1 MMATVADIKQ
11 AIIDLPKDEY
21 RQLTSWLREYDWESW
36 DRQIEED
43 SASGKLDHLAAQA
56 EAAKRQ
62 GTLKD
67 L

>member
-1 MMATVADIKQ
+1 MASVADIKQ
-11 AIIDLPKDEY
+11 AITNLPRDEY
-21 RQLTSWLREYDWESW
+21 RQLASWLREYDWEAW

-43 SASGKLDHLAAQA
+43 SASGKLDRLAAQA
-56 EAAKRQ
+56 ETAKRQ

>member
-1 MMATVADIKQ
+1 MATVADIKQ
-11 AIIDLPKDEY
+11 AIIDLPEDEY
-21 RQLTSWLREYDWESW
+21 RQLASWLREYDWEAW

-43 SASGKLDHLAAQA
+43 SANGKLDQLAAQA
-56 EAAKRQ
+56 EAAKQQ